1 MKIAKLGYWQP
12 ASFKPAPCL
21 RDDSAKTSGLYSVS
35 ISGKLFAWCWT
46 ISGVKGS
53 VCVSVSLY
61 TVWNKKCH
69 LIKVKIVQ
77 KKLYKLSL
85 KHCHKRPHHIK
96 WNFYLVGMWSS
107 MKIVQ
112 YHYLHRHAGNL
123 ANWSPNSIITVSP
136 GNQNL
141 NRGFFHGTRDKRQ
154 YPKRPNKSLPL
165 GRQTSIRAY
174 GKWSSMKIPQ
184 LDPKFFSNSWI
195 PGKKLCCKIISSP
208 RYVRS
213 IFYNWD

>member
-12 ASFKPAPCL
+12 ASFKPSPCL

-61 TVWNKKCH
+61 TVWNEIKCH

-85 KHCHKRPHHIK
+85 KHCHKRPHPIK
-96 WNFYLVGMWSS
+96 RNFYLVGMWSS
-107 MKIVQ
+107 MKIVR

-141 NRGFFHGTRDKRQ
+141 NRGFFMEDNTQRDQIRV
-154 YPKRPNKSLPL
+154 YHLADRLLS
-165 GRQTSIRAY
+165 GRMGSRVL
-174 GKWSSMKIPQ
+174 W
-184 LDPKFFSNSWI
+184 KFLYWIFNVFQNSWI